1 VRPRDARCP
10 NAVKAP
16 VSQQAACPDGTK
28 RLTPQLPFSSCCA
41 HLFHIP
47 TGHEVVPRLWCALP
61 QKYPI
66 YFWWGSVTDHLPG
79 VSTDHRPPTRGLPGN
94 FPQVHHRPPTRGFL
108 TTPLTYPGLPPRPPP
123 TYPGVARK
131 FSQVTTTHLP
141 GVSPSLDIP
150 PPPPARSDCHPPY
163 VPYQTPAT
171 PSRHPGPMRRLFTHC
186 FFPWILL

>member
-1 VRPRDARCP
+1 MRPRDARCP

-79 VSTDHRPPTRGLPGN
+79 VYLGLTQASQPTYPGFAHPTASPSPPSHTSYPGFPPTHSQLHHPPTRRFPPHTHRQLP
-94 FPQVHHRPPTRGFL
+94 HTPPTRGFL
-108 TTPLTYPGLPPRPPP
+108 PHTQNHKVHQLPHTTYPGFP
-123 TYPGVARK
+123 TA
-131 FSQVTTTHLP
+131 
-141 GVSPSLDIP
+141 
-150 PPPPARSDCHPPY
+150 
-163 VPYQTPAT
+163 QT
-171 PSRHPGPMRRLFTHC
+171 
-186 FFPWILL
+186 